1 MYIYTYIHIHISAEH
16 LRVSRFNH
24 VLFLRNDLSSIIYSF
39 YYRYSYISYS
49 IHSIIIIH
57 YHSIIIQLSFNYHS
71 IIILLSLFIYFIF
84 DSFYYH
90 YTLSF
95 LRSISVSADFIMYHF
110 YGTINHLII
119 I

>member
-57 YHSIIIQLSFNYHS
+57 YHFCAASPCPQISSCIISTEL
-71 IIILLSLFIYFIF
+71 
-84 DSFYYH
+84 
-90 YTLSF
+90 
-95 LRSISVSADFIMYHF
+95 
-110 YGTINHLII
+110 LII
-119 I
+119 